1 MTNEKHGVIYL
12 TQEGLNKVKEELT
25 HLKTVN
31 RPEVIRAIKEARE
44 LGDLSENA
52 DYHAAREEQAVLE
65 ARIQDLETMVE
76 NVVIIKEG
84 VCNEVKIGAT
94 VTIKYVEDEEEEEYK
109 IVGSKEADPSLN
121 KISNESPIAKAI
133 TGHKVGDIVTVE
145 SPNGKYDIEIIEI
158 K

>member
-52 DYHAAREEQAVLE
+52 DYHAAR
-65 ARIQDLETMVE
+65 RTSTRSSYSRFR
-76 NVVIIKEG
+76 N
-84 VCNEVKIGAT
+84 
-94 VTIKYVEDEEEEEYK
+94 
-109 IVGSKEADPSLN
+109 
-121 KISNESPIAKAI
+121 
-133 TGHKVGDIVTVE
+133 
-145 SPNGKYDIEIIEI
+145 NG
-158 K
+158 

>member
-52 DYHAAREEQAVLE
+52 DYHAAREEQAALE

-94 VTIKYVEDEEEEEYK
+94 VTIK
-109 IVGSKEADPSLN
+109 
-121 KISNESPIAKAI
+121 
-133 TGHKVGDIVTVE
+133 
-145 SPNGKYDIEIIEI
+145 
-158 K
+158 